1 MIKTEFKDCTVITI
15 AHRLNT
21 IINYDKVIVL
31 KDGNIFEM
39 DSPINLINNP
49 NSEFYNMLLTQG
61 DDYVNRMKLL
71 ITSENENNNI

>member
-39 DSPINLINNP
+39 DSPINLINNQ

>member
-21 IINYDKVIVL
+21 IINYDKVIIL
-31 KDGNIFEM
+31 KDGSISEI

-49 NSEFYNMLLTQG
+49 DSEFYKML
-61 DDYVNRMKLL
+61 
-71 ITSENENNNI
+71 SA